1 MTVKKSHISNFRCA
15 AALQALTI
23 MGAGVA
29 ISAITTAPVMA
40 QDYTNVTASGRII
53 STDGSAI
60 SGATVTIK
68 SNGQGFER
76 TVTADSNGSYRIPQ
90 LPTGSYT
97 FTISADGYETFSDDA
112 VTLGTDSAANQFSLA
127 PQGGSGEIVV
137 TAGRLRIVDFE
148 RNTTGSV
155 IEIGELATRVPVA
168 RDITSVVLLA
178 PGTTEGDSAFGS
190 LPNIAG
196 ASVAENAYYVN
207 GLNITEFREGLGAV
221 VIPFEFYQTVEV
233 KNGGYSAEFG
243 RATGG
248 IINAVTKSGSN
259 DLHAGVVVN
268 YQPDWL
274 RSNASDTVFSEN
286 SRESAHRINSTFYAS
301 GPIIKDRLFIY
312 GLYEVRN
319 VTSTDTIIS
328 QRRQCP
334 AFVSGGTSF
343 PEGNQSCGLQLT
355 PIARTSDNF
364 ELVGSRIDKNRSSS
378 PFYAVKV
385 DAIPIDGHRLE
396 ATYFNTSGR
405 TITDSF
411 GYNTFIS
418 NNAAFPTLGSGN
430 PDLLVQTVPG
440 QGRGQGQSVTG
451 FGGENY
457 VGRYTGQF
465 TDWLTVSA
473 AYGKNKYRD
482 TTGSSNDALPNVVDT
497 RTGQSLAN
505 AVASISLSND
515 TREFYRADVDLRFEL
530 FGSHH
535 VKFGYDREDLTTNT
549 VNTRTGGANFTI
561 FNSGLLGDANV
572 STPNVDYVTGRVFI
586 NGGVFESKNEAYYIQ
601 DSWSLFSDRL
611 VLNLGLRNDRFQN
624 SNVIGDVY
632 YKSGDNWAPRLG
644 FSFDVFNDSSTKL
657 YGSFG
662 RYYLPV
668 AANTN
673 IRLAGAELD
682 FTRFNVLGGIN
693 PDGTPIL
700 GAPINTVPAATAC
713 PTGGGNNCSINSDG
727 VPTPT
732 ESTVSKSLKSQSV
745 DEYIIGAERKFGGG
759 WSAGIYYTRT
769 RLNAALEDAAID
781 AAINAYCAAEG
792 IAGCSSIWSG
802 FHQYVLLNPG
812 QGATV
817 TLSDPING
825 ETTLRTVDFTAED
838 LGLPSAKRNYDAVTL
853 KVDRAFDGKWSLSGS
868 YTWSK
873 LFGNYEGS
881 VKSDNGQTDAGLTTD
896 FDQPGLANGTL
907 GLSPNHRRHNFKLFG
922 SYQVFDWLTF
932 GANLSV
938 TSPRKFGCIG
948 RIPNS
953 IDPFGALY
961 GAAGYYCNV
970 DANGDVIT
978 DERVPVN
985 VNSPVAALTPRGSV
999 FESDWQTQTN
1009 LSLVFKLPTEA
1020 FQGDLRFDVFNVF
1033 NEKAALDFEER
1044 GTQNNGRPRNT
1055 YGEVSRYQGPRSIR
1069 LQLGLRF

>member
-1 MTVKKSHISNFRCA
+1 MKTTRNRNLKYA
-15 AALQALTI
+15 AALRALSVL
-23 MGAGVA
+23 GAGVA
-29 ISAITTAPVMA
+29 FNAMCIAPASA
-40 QDYTNVTASGRII
+40 QDYTNVNASGRVV
-53 STDGSAI
+53 STDGQAI
-60 SGATVTIK
+60 AGALVTIK
-68 SNGQGFER
+68 SNDQGFER
-76 TVTADSNGSYRIPQ
+76 SVETDANGSYRVPQ
-90 LPTGSYT
+90 LPIGSYT
-97 FTISADGYETFSDDA
+97 FTISAGGFDSFTDDA
-112 VTLGTDSAANQFSLA
+112 VTLGTDSAANQFSLIA
-127 PQGGSGEIVV
+127 QGGSGDIVV
-137 TAGRLRIVDFE
+137 TAGRLAIIDFA

-155 IEIGELATRVPVA
+155 IEIGDLATRVPVA

-178 PGTTEGDSAFGS
+178 PGTTQGDSAFGN

-221 VIPFEFYQTVEV
+221 AIPFEFYETVEV
-233 KNGGYSAEFG
+233 KSGGYTAEFG

-248 IINAVTKSGSN
+248 IINAITKSGSN
-259 DLHAGVVVN
+259 DFHAGVLVN
-268 YQPDWL
+268 YEPNFL
-274 RSNASDTVFSEN
+274 RSNAKDTVFSEN

-312 GLYEVRN
+312 GLYETRN
-319 VTSTDTIIS
+319 VTSTDTI
-328 QRRQCP
+328 
-334 AFVSGGTSF
+334 TSLSRV
-343 PEGNQSCGLQLT
+343 GLTDVLNQ
-355 PIARTSDNF
+355 
-364 ELVGSRIDKNRSSS
+364 VGSRFDKNRSSS

-385 DAIPIDGHRLE
+385 DAIPLDGHRFE
-396 ATYFNTSGR
+396 ATYFNTTGS
-405 TITDSF
+405 TISDSF
-411 GYNTFIS
+411 RYTAYNDVVTT
-418 NNAAFPTLGSGN
+418 APRGPGTGS
-430 PDLLVQTVPG
+430 
-440 QGRGQGQSVTG
+440 GQSVFG

-465 TDWLTVSA
+465 TDWLTLSA
-473 AYGKNKYRD
+473 AYGKNKNRD
-482 TTGSSNDALPNVVDT
+482 TQGSSDDTLPNVFDT
-497 RTGQSLAN
+497 RSGQSLAN
-505 AVASISLSND
+505 SVASISLSND
-515 TREFYRADVDLRFEL
+515 TREFYRADVDVRFDL
-530 FGSHH
+530 FGSHNI
-535 VKFGYDREDLTTNT
+535 KFGYDREKLTTNT

-561 FNSGLLGDANV
+561 FNSGPLGDADV
-572 STPNVDYVTGRVFI
+572 TAPNVNYVTARTFI
-586 NGGVFESKNEAYYIQ
+586 NGGSFDSQNEAFYIQ
-601 DSWSLFSDRL
+601 DSWNLFSDRL
-611 VLNLGLRNDRFQN
+611 VLNLGVRNDRFEN
-624 SNVIGDVY
+624 SNVAGDVY
-632 YKSGDNWAPRLG
+632 YSSGDNWAPRLG

-662 RYYLPV
+662 RYFLPV

-693 PDGTPIL
+693 ANGTPII
-700 GAPINTVPAATAC
+700 GAPINTIPGAVAC
-713 PTGGGNNCSINSDG
+713 PSGGGTNCTIISDG
-727 VPTPT
+727 VATPT

-759 WSAGIYYTRT
+759 WSAGLYYTRS

-812 QGATV
+812 QGARV

-825 ETTLRTVDFTAED
+825 ETTLRTVDFTAEE
-838 LGLPSAKRNYDAVTL
+838 LGLPSASRNYDAVTL
-853 KVDRAFDGKWSLSGS
+853 KVDRAFDGLWSLSGS
-868 YTWSK
+868 YTWSR

-896 FDQPGLANGTL
+896 FDQPGLTDGTL

-922 SYQVFDWLTF
+922 SYQLTDWLTV

-948 RIPNS
+948 RIPAS
-953 IDPFGALY
+953 IDPFGQFY
-961 GAAGYYCNV
+961 GAAGFYCNV
-970 DANGDVIT
+970 DSAGNVIT

-985 VNSPVAALTPRGSV
+985 VNSPVATLTPRGSV

-1009 LSLVFKLPTEA
+1009 LSFVFKLPTDM
-1020 FQGDLRFDVFNVF
+1020 FQGDFRVDVFNVL
-1033 NEKAALDFEER
+1033 NEKAELDYEER
-1044 GTQNNGRPRNT
+1044 GTLNNGRPRNT
-1055 YGEVSRYQGPRSIR
+1055 YGEVTRFQGPRSVR

>member
-1 MTVKKSHISNFRCA
+1 MKNTGISKFKYA
-15 AALQALTI
+15 AAMQALTVL
-23 MGAGVA
+23 GAGLA
-29 ISAITTAPVMA
+29 ISTVVATPLMA
-40 QDYTNVTASGRII
+40 QDYTNVSASGRVV
-53 STDGSAI
+53 STDGQAI
-60 SGATVTIK
+60 SGATVRVK
-68 SNGQGFER
+68 SNDQGFER
-76 TVTADSNGSYRIPQ
+76 SVTTDSNGSYRIPQ

-97 FTISADGYETFSDDA
+97 FTISANGYDTFSDDA
-112 VTLGTDSAANQFSLA
+112 VKLGSDRSANQFSLVA
-127 PQGGSGEIVV
+127 EGGDGEIVV
-137 TAGRLRIVDFE
+137 SAGRSVIVDFT

-178 PGTTEGDSAFGS
+178 PGTTQGDSAFGN

-221 VIPFEFYQTVEV
+221 AIPFEFYESVEV

-248 IINAVTKSGSN
+248 IINAITKSGSN
-259 DLHAGVVVN
+259 DYHAGVLVN
-268 YQPDWL
+268 YEPNPL
-274 RSNASDTVFSEN
+274 RSNATDTAFSEN

-301 GPIIKDRLFIY
+301 GPIIKDRLFVY
-312 GLYEVRN
+312 GLYEARN
-319 VTSTDTIIS
+319 LTSTNTVTSFSRVGTTD
-328 QRRQCP
+328 
-334 AFVSGGTSF
+334 VL
-343 PEGNQSCGLQLT
+343 NQ
-355 PIARTSDNF
+355 
-364 ELVGSRIDKNRSSS
+364 VGSRFDRNKTSS

-385 DAIPIDGHRLE
+385 DAIPLDGHRFE
-396 ATYFNTSGR
+396 ATYFNTTSR
-405 TITDSF
+405 TISDSY
-411 GYNTFIS
+411 GYV
-418 NNAAFPTLGSGN
+418 AFNDVVTTLS
-430 PDLLVQTVPG
+430 PG
-440 QGRGQGQSVTG
+440 QGAGIGQAVFG

-465 TDWLTVSA
+465 TDWLTISA
-473 AYGKNKYRD
+473 AYGKNKNRD
-482 TTGSSNDALPNVVDT
+482 TTGSSDDTYPNVFDS

-515 TREFYRADVDLRFEL
+515 TREFYRADVGLRFDL
-530 FGSHH
+530 FGSHS
-535 VKFGYDREDLTTNT
+535 VKFGYDREKLNTNT

-561 FNSGLLGDANV
+561 FNSGPSGDSDVAA
-572 STPNVDYVTGRVFI
+572 PNVNYVTARTFV
-586 NGGVFESKNEAYYIQ
+586 NGGSFDSQNEAFYIQ

-624 SNVIGDVY
+624 SNVVGDVY
-632 YKSGDNWAPRLG
+632 YKSGNNWAPRTG
-644 FSFDVFNDSSTKL
+644 FSFDVFNDSTTKL

-682 FTRFNVLGGIN
+682 FTRYNVLNGIN
-693 PDGTPIL
+693 ANGTPII
-700 GAPINTVPAATAC
+700 GAPINTVPGATAC
-713 PTGGGNNCSINSDG
+713 PSGGGTNCSIISDG
-727 VPTPT
+727 VATPT
-732 ESTVSKSLKSQSV
+732 ESTVSKSLQSQSV

-759 WSAGIYYTRT
+759 WSAGLYYTRS

-781 AAINAYCAAEG
+781 AAINSYCAAEG
-792 IAGCSSIWSG
+792 ISGCSSIWSG

-812 QGATV
+812 QGASV
-817 TLSDPING
+817 TLSDPIDG
-825 ETTLRTVDFTAED
+825 ETSLRTVDFTAEE

-853 KVDRAFDGKWSLSGS
+853 KLDREFDGLWSLSGS

-896 FDQPGLANGTL
+896 FDQPGLTNGTL
-907 GLSPNHRRHNFKLFG
+907 GLSPNHRRHNFKLYG
-922 SYQVFDWLTF
+922 SYQLTDWLTV
-932 GANLSV
+932 GANFSA

-948 RIPNS
+948 RIPAS
-953 IDPFGALY
+953 IDPFGQFY
-961 GAAGYYCNV
+961 GAAGFYCNV
-970 DANGDVIT
+970 DASGGVIS

-985 VNSPVAALTPRGSV
+985 VNRPVAALTPRGSV

-1009 LSLVFKLPTEA
+1009 LSFVFRLPTDS
-1020 FQGDLRFDVFNVF
+1020 FQGDFRLDVFNVF
-1033 NEKAALDFEER
+1033 NQNAALDFEER
-1044 GTQNNGRPRNT
+1044 GTLNNGRPRNT
-1055 YGEVSRYQGPRSIR
+1055 FGQVTQYQGPRSIR
-1069 LQLGLRF
+1069 LQFGLRF